1 MSALT
6 PCVGLLG
13 ATGAVGDELL
23 RLLDDRSL
31 PLGELRVFA
40 SVASEG
46 SELDFRGDEVF
57 VEAADSANL
66 SSCDLLFCAAPE
78 ILRDHL
84 DALRESGT
92 RVVDLSGVLELDSQ
106 VPVFHPGERPHGPWV
121 AIPRGVVGGLA
132 LALRPLGSLR
142 GLTLTTLES
151 AVGAGRSG
159 VEALQAQTIHVL
171 QAMDGDAGE
180 AGVFPQALAF
190 DALPQVG
197 EFLEGGETHEERRL
211 RHVLRRVLEQ
221 PALRIDVM
229 RIRIPTF
236 MGALASVA
244 LELEAPLG
252 EPELSERWS
261 KSPGLELLAADELPT
276 PRNATTSEDVQIGRV
291 RSDPRSGRLSFVLA
305 LDPLQRGAARTAI
318 EAARQ
323 LLAQ

>member
-1 MSALT
+1 M
-6 PCVGLLG
+6 
-13 ATGAVGDELL
+13 
-23 RLLDDRSL
+23 
-31 PLGELRVFA
+31 
-40 SVASEG
+40 
-46 SELDFRGDEVF
+46 
-57 VEAADSANL
+57 
-66 SSCDLLFCAAPE
+66 
-78 ILRDHL
+78 
-84 DALRESGT
+84 
-92 RVVDLSGVLELDSQ
+92 VDLSGVLELDSQ